1 MEMKIDQVFEDLKKK
16 QASLYE
22 KRISGKDGGDR
33 SLGELVRLL
42 ELEAKLLTVVGD
54 INAALG
60 GKRSFS
66 ANLPDQTLSNSAE
79 DFLMVGKRALPTGT
93 KLETSYKGKRFKAV
107 VNEDGKIVYKGQM
120 FNSIAMLA
128 TEITGKEKNHLRS
141 RKFWQIDLP

>member
-16 QASLYE
+16 QTNLYE
-22 KRISGKDGGDR
+22 KRGGKDGGDR
-33 SLGELVRLL
+33 NLAELVRLV
-42 ELEAKLLTVVGD
+42 ELEARLLTVVGE

-66 ANLPDQTLSNSAE
+66 ASLPSQAAVSGA

-93 KLETSYKGKRFKAV
+93 RLETSYKGKRFKAV